1 MEDPTLALGLTGLFL
16 LMALLYSSVGLG
28 GGSGYLAAMAL
39 LGVAPDRF
47 RIIALTLNVVVS
59 AIGLVKFARAGHFNG
74 RLLFPFVLASV
85 PLAFVGGYFTLPAQL
100 FRLVVGVALIWAAV
114 LLIWKPPKPEGQVKS
129 APPPWVSM
137 AVGGAIGLLS
147 GLIGIGGGVFLA
159 PFLILRGWAS
169 ARTTACVSSAFILAN
184 SLSALAGVATHAQEV
199 PSFLPV
205 WMVAVAMG
213 GWLGAELGS
222 KRLHPRTMHWILAV
236 ILVVAGAR
244 IMVSG

>member
-1 MEDPTLALGLTGLFL
+1 MEDPALALGLTGLFL
-16 LMALLYSSVGLG
+16 LMAILYSAVGQG

-59 AIGLVKFARAGHFNG
+59 TIGLVKFTRAGHFHG
-74 RLLFPFVLASV
+74 RLLLPFVLASV
-85 PLAFVGGYFTLPAQL
+85 PLAFVGGYLTLPAQL
-100 FRLVVGVALIWAAV
+100 FRLVVGVALVWAAV
-114 LLIWKPPKPEGQVKS
+114 LLIWRPPIPEDQVRGT
-129 APPPWVSM
+129 PPLWVSM
-137 AVGGAIGLLS
+137 MVGGAIGLLS

-159 PFLILRGWAS
+159 PVLILRGWAS
-169 ARTTACVSSAFILAN
+169 ARTTACVSAAFILAN
-184 SLSALAGVATHAQEV
+184 SMAALAGVATHAPDV

-205 WMVAVAMG
+205 WMVAVALG

-222 KRLHPRTMHWILAV
+222 KRLRPRTMHWILAV

-244 IMVSG
+244 IVVSG